1 MIIDFFYLP
10 PHIMLSYVVQYVWIV
25 RGFAMSRNDTPA
37 KRKTNKQ
44 KAINCNKI
52 NPPLLP
58 NFQEEFKV
66 PNKNSCLYKF
76 NQEKK
81 KSRFYSSPIYSSHL
95 LPAGSH
101 SALRGQ
107 SVLPSAAAVYTFTA
121 PMGLKYLTPRLSR
134 ILLFS
139 GSQSQWNP

>member
-25 RGFAMSRNDTPA
+25 RGFAMSLNDTPA

-66 PNKNSCLYKF
+66 PNKTLAFINSIR
-76 NQEKK
+76 KK
-81 KSRFYSSPIYSSHL
+81 KI
-95 LPAGSH
+95 
-101 SALRGQ
+101 
-107 SVLPSAAAVYTFTA
+107 
-121 PMGLKYLTPRLSR
+121 
-134 ILLFS
+134 
-139 GSQSQWNP
+139 